1 MLLENTSL
9 NLCLH
14 WLGFKVNH
22 SLLIEPFLG
31 FITLFKPVSDC
42 IPFKLGRRKPC
53 FLEHYMVYLTQRL
66 RQYTPKKEAREDRL
80 VVKLLYWDFGNLG
93 ASSPSV
99 WRWES
104 LEVGK
109 RQLPRAAKP
118 QVKLRRLL
126 WLRQSTGKLPW
137 QPLLPGLS
145 RVGKTAAGC
154 HWPLVFSA
162 AAGAASAAQ
171 PQLSFL
177 FLPEPFPVAGTPRH
191 DRSVRAELQRFE
203 PKMDRP
209 SSLVSSV
216 G

>member
-109 RQLPRAAKP
+109 RQLAVTKGSQTTSEAAATPLAAAEHREAALAAAAAWAEQSGQDSGWLPLTPRLFSSSWSSKCSSAPA
-118 QVKLRRLL
+118 
-126 WLRQSTGKLPW
+126 
-137 QPLLPGLS
+137 LLPLS
-145 RVGKTAAGC
+145 ARAFSCGWNTQAWQKCKSRATAIWTKDG
-154 HWPLVFSA
+154 
-162 AAGAASAAQ
+162 Q
-171 PQLSFL
+171 
-177 FLPEPFPVAGTPRH
+177 T
-191 DRSVRAELQRFE
+191 
-203 PKMDRP
+203 
-209 SSLVSSV
+209 
-216 G
+216 